1 MSFALMTLGSTMPDP
16 IFESLLLPLELL
28 FIFCCFCEFVISAA
42 PPEVVVIVFPSMI
55 DIVLLL

>member
-1 MSFALMTLGSTMPDP
+1 MPDP